1 MNLSDYLVLTD
12 MDNTLLRVP
21 YAIPEVNI
29 EKINEFG
36 RLGGHI
42 ACCTGRSVDAV
53 KHFTDVMRFSAPGIT
68 CAGAVI
74 YDFNENKPVFQ
85 MTVTDNIFPLVS
97 QIMKDF
103 PEVGV
108 EFHNCD
114 GIFCPRVNDLVKSHC
129 RDEFITYREVPFE
142 SLHGTIFNKVL
153 LAAPE
158 ETVLRLIEYTDAR
171 KGTDPMYEDFDFA
184 HSSTIYYEI
193 LPKGVSKGFAVK
205 KLAEIMGID
214 GSNVISIGDFYNDID
229 MFKASG
235 HTVAVADA
243 IDDIK
248 EFTDMTTKRPCME
261 GAVAELLDLVTE
273 YCKKGIPFGDPLN
286 KGEN

>member
-21 YAIPEVNI
+21 HGIPEENI

-74 YDFNENKPVFQ
+74 YDFNENRPVFQ
-85 MTVTDNIFPLVS
+85 MTVTENIFPLVK
-97 QIMKDF
+97 QIMDDF

-114 GIFCPRVNDLVKSHC
+114 GIFSPRVNDLVKSHC
-129 RDEFITYREVPFE
+129 ADEFITYREVTFE
-142 SLHGTIFNKVL
+142 EIEDIAGIPIDHSFLNFKKELTEYGYIVGKISLKEQTVIFNK
-153 LAAPE
+153 
-158 ETVLRLIEYTDAR
+158 I
-171 KGTDPMYEDFDFA
+171 
-184 HSSTIYYEI
+184 
-193 LPKGVSKGFAVK
+193 
-205 KLAEIMGID
+205 
-214 GSNVISIGDFYNDID
+214 
-229 MFKASG
+229 
-235 HTVAVADA
+235 
-243 IDDIK
+243 
-248 EFTDMTTKRPCME
+248 
-261 GAVAELLDLVTE
+261 
-273 YCKKGIPFGDPLN
+273 N
-286 KGEN
+286 K